1 MMSPRSVRLVTTHIS
16 LIVSTKKRIW
26 GMIRRTS
33 DSLYCMQ
40 SSGHNKVLWMFF
52 VIDDRSYLEVQTVF
66 M

>member
-1 MMSPRSVRLVTTHIS
+1 
-16 LIVSTKKRIW
+16 
-26 GMIRRTS
+26 MILWTS
-33 DSLYCMQ
+33 DSLYHMQ